1 MQTKF
6 NFPRSTQDELLSSQG
21 LRCRDDPRRLLSQG
35 FSHLFLHHFLS
46 QQPDFTGRE
55 LMFPELKNETL
66 KASIRVL
73 VGDGVRDNMKEL
85 NRQSFQMML
94 HGSECYCCRLVA
106 QSCPTLCDP
115 MDCSPPGPSVH
126 GILQARILEWVA
138 MPSSRGS
145 SRPKD
150 QTLVSCN
157 GRWVLYD

>member
-6 NFPRSTQDELLSSQG
+6 NFPRSTKDKFLSSQG
-21 LRCRDDPRRLLSQG
+21 LRCHDDPRRLLSQG

-55 LMFPELKNETL
+55 LMSPELKNETL

-73 VGDGVRDNMKEL
+73 VGAGERDNMNEL
-85 NRQSFQMML
+85 NHQSFQTTL
-94 HGSECYCCRLVA
+94 RGSECYCCHLVA

-138 MPSSRGS
+138 VPSSRGS